1 MGRRDSGFGP
11 TPTSG
16 GGTRWH
22 ALLTAERAVA
32 ACRQRPASRR
42 RRHPADR
49 AATGLTLRP
58 LPPSPGA
65 TPGVRNHNVLWDRKM
80 RSGGVE
86 DELGCHS
93 TYHVVQTISS
103 PFPRFLPPT
112 LSPLSSS
119 DI

>member
-32 ACRQRPASRR
+32 ACRQSPASRR

-65 TPGVRNHNVLWDRKM
+65 TPGVRNHNVFWARTM
-80 RSGGVE
+80 RSGGVD
-86 DELGCHS
+86 DE
-93 TYHVVQTISS
+93 SS
-103 PFPRFLPPT
+103 VHRTQGICDFLPT
-112 LSPLSSS
+112 RGTGNVRDTVILLA
-119 DI
+119 DL